1 MLEKFQFKNHKKIV
15 HLDESLS
22 FSTLDLFSKML
33 KEKITAKNTLQKA
46 LLQLWQLMV
55 FKGKLVGH
63 DKMQFLFL

>member
-33 KEKITAKNTLQKA
+33 KEKITAKKHIAESITTAVTTN
-46 LLQLWQLMV
+46 
-55 FKGKLVGH
+55 G
-63 DKMQFLFL
+63 FLKES

>member
-55 FKGKLVGH
+55 F
-63 DKMQFLFL
+63 